1 MEVQST
7 QNIYQFPKAVTMDTG
22 TYNKRGK
29 LEVIAGPMFA
39 GKSSELLKRLLFIE
53 HGGHKVLVLK
63 PIVDDRYHSEN
74 KDEIVTHNKLRHPAV
89 SVIDLELVKDNYT
102 IRPYNFHSVFIDEV
116 QFFDTNETVWFV
128 EEGLR
133 SGVNFAIAGL
143 DQDSRGVPFET
154 TARMLSLADEV
165 VKIKA
170 FCTVCGIDAGKT
182 QRLKATKNSE
192 RVKIGGAESYE
203 PRCHEHWEPK

>member
-1 MEVQST
+1 M
-7 QNIYQFPKAVTMDTG
+7 AVTY
-22 TYNKRGK
+22 YNRGK

-53 HGGHKVLVLK
+53 HSGHKVLVLK
-63 PIVDDRYHSEN
+63 PVVDNRYGSG
-74 KDEIVTHNKLRHPAV
+74 DEIVTHNKLRHPAV

-102 IRPYNFHSVFIDEV
+102 IKPYNFHTVFIDEA

-133 SGVNFAIAGL
+133 SGVNFVVAGL

-154 TARMLSLADEV
+154 TARMLALADEV
-165 VKIKA
+165 LKIKA
-170 FCTVCGIDAGKT
+170 FCTVCGMDAGKT
-182 QRLKATKNSE
+182 QRLRETSQDD
-192 RVKIGGAESYE
+192 RVKVGGAETYE
-203 PRCHEHWEPK
+203 PRCHEHWESK

>member
-1 MEVQST
+1 M
-7 QNIYQFPKAVTMDTG
+7 AVTY
-22 TYNKRGK
+22 YNRGK

-53 HGGHKVLVLK
+53 HGGYKVLVLK
-63 PIVDDRYHSEN
+63 PVVDNRYGSG
-74 KDEIVTHNKLRHPAV
+74 DEIVTHNKLRHPAV

-102 IRPYNFHSVFIDEV
+102 IKPYNFHTVFIDEA

-133 SGVNFAIAGL
+133 SGVNFVVAGL

-154 TARMLSLADEV
+154 TARMLALADEV
-165 VKIKA
+165 LKIKA
-170 FCTVCGIDAGKT
+170 FCTVCGMDAGKT
-182 QRLKATKNSE
+182 QRLRETSQDD
-192 RVKIGGAESYE
+192 RVKVGGAETYE
-203 PRCHEHWEPK
+203 PRCHEHWESK

>member
-1 MEVQST
+1 MEATT
-7 QNIYQFPKAVTMDTG
+7 QNIYPFPGAMG
-22 TYNKRGK
+22 ETYNKRGK

-63 PIVDDRYHSEN
+63 PIVDDRYHN
-74 KDEIVTHNKLRHPAV
+74 KDEIITHNKLRHPAV

-133 SGVNFAIAGL
+133 SGVNFVVAGL

-154 TARMLSLADEV
+154 TSRMLALADEV

-170 FCTVCGIDAGKT
+170 FCTVCGLDAGKT
-182 QRLKATKNSE
+182 QRLRATKNSE